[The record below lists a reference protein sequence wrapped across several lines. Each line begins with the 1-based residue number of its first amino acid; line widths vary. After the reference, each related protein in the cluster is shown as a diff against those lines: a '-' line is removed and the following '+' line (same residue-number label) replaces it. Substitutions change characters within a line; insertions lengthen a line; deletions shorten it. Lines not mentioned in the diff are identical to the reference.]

1 MSISFTN
8 PRGGAEFPFG
18 EAVEFEGTVEGPV
31 VQVDLTADGEFPLPT
46 VTLRDGQWFVANR
59 FHMSGERIIA
69 ARGFDGEGNEVA
81 SAETTIRIAPPDFGA
96 LVAIPRGI
104 NRGVTRARHATMIAA
119 LGRPG
124 ELTADCSPV
133 TNARVRRLLTTT
145 DVGPFR
151 VTGLLPAVEALRR
164 TFDRVRQREPD
175 LFGQLGTA
183 GMLCCRR
190 VRRTPGRPPSRNFS
204 NHSWGTAIDI
214 KIRGALDP
222 RGDGMTQLGLL
233 MLHPFFNEER
243 FFWGAGFSGDLE
255 DSMHFEASDELVRE
269 WRDQGLLAA

>member
-8 PRGGAEFPFG
+8 PRSGEEFPFG
-18 EAVEFEGTVEGPV
+18 EAVEFEGTVEGPA
-31 VQVDLTADGEFPLPT
+31 VQVDLIADREFPLPT

-59 FHMSGERIIA
+59 FQRSGERTIA
-69 ARGFDGEGNEVA
+69 ARAFDGEGNEVA
-81 SAETTIRIAPPDFGA
+81 NAETTIRVASPNFGA
-96 LVAIPRGI
+96 LVPIPRNI
-104 NRGVTRARHATMIAA
+104 NRGVTRALHATMIQA

-124 ELTADCSPV
+124 ELTPECSTV
-133 TNARVRRLLTTT
+133 TSPRVRRLLTTT

-151 VTGLLPAVEALRR
+151 VTGLLPAVEAIRR
-164 TFDRVRQREPD
+164 IFDRVREREPD

-190 VRRTPGRPPSRNFS
+190 IRTTPGRPPSRNFS

-243 FFWGAGFSGDLE
+243 FFWGAGFSGSLE
-255 DSMHFEASDELVRE
+255 DSMHFEASNELVRD
-269 WRDQGLLAA
+269 WREQGLLEA